1 MALTKV
7 TPAFETEVETNA
19 AAATPAVETAATPA
33 AKPAPAAKSTAVA
46 TQGSRAVSSFSKIE
60 NPIASVKD
68 AVKVSYDSLTSIVAS
83 NGNFLERESK
93 KSVGD
98 EIVFELLSWQDSY
111 VVQTGDDKSDKNL
124 VRYSDDGVI
133 CSDGTPVQEHL
144 EELRS
149 MGYEKA
155 SVKERAVVVGSV
167 ISCVKGPQLVDDL
180 VQFDLSPKSKGKFS
194 RYQLMA
200 MNALRLGKATAE
212 QVMRVRAHTEL
223 ATAGNNT
230 YTVVMFDVAS

>member
-1 MALTKV
+1 MALVKA
-7 TPAFETEVETNA
+7 TPAFETET
-19 AAATPAVETAATPA
+19 ETAATASIATPTATAAVVSPA
-33 AKPAPAAKSTAVA
+33 AKTTAVA
-46 TQGSRAVSSFSKIE
+46 VAPTRAVASFSKIN
-60 NPIASVKD
+60 NPIAGVKD
-68 AVKVSYDSLTSIVAS
+68 AVKVSYDSLTSLVAS
-83 NGNFLERESK
+83 NGNFLERENK

-111 VVQTGDDKSDKNL
+111 VVQAGDDKAPSKT
-124 VRYSDDGVI
+124 VKYSDDGVV
-133 CSDGTPVQEHL
+133 CSDGTLVKDHL

-155 SVKERAVVVGSV
+155 SMKERAVVVGSV
-167 ISCVKGPQLVDDL
+167 ISCAKGPQLVDDL

-200 MNALRLGKATAE
+200 MNALRLGKATEE
-212 QVMRVRAHTEL
+212 QVMKVRAHTEL

-230 YTVVMFDVAS
+230 YTVVTFDIAP